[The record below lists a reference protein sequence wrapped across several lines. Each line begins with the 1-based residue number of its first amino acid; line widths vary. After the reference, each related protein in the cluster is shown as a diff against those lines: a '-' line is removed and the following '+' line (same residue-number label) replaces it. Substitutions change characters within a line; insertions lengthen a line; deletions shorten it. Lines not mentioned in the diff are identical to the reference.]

1 MKDFDQE
8 LKQALRRCE
17 PSEGFADRVLA
28 RLENQRPQTAYRP
41 KVRLLHW
48 PVLKWAVAAVV
59 IISIGIGVGYRVHQ
73 QEIEKAN
80 ALAAKQQ
87 VLLAL
92 RITSSK
98 LRVAKQKVKS
108 VESGQAKAEKTL

>member
-17 PSEGFADRVLA
+17 PSDGFADRILA
-28 RLENQRPQTAYRP
+28 RLEEQRPQTAYRP
-41 KVRLLHW
+41 KVRLPPW
-48 PVLKWAVAAVV
+48 PVLKWAVAGVV
-59 IISIGIGVGYRVHQ
+59 IISIGIGVGYRVHE

-87 VLLAL
+87 VMLAL

-98 LRVAKQKVKS
+98 LRVAKQKVKA
-108 VESGQAKAEKTL
+108 VETGQAKAEKTL